1 MQVFLDGAILT
12 KSEQTLAR
20 AIDVAREAAQRSG
33 RLIIEVTA
41 DGQTVS
47 DELLGSPDAAPTF
60 AEVRFTS
67 ADPLELIDTA
77 LADGIKALEAVR
89 DVQAAAQEALQ
100 AGQDAE
106 AKANLH
112 ETFQTWM
119 AIQSLANRSIEMLGI
134 DATQF
139 VASGV
144 HGEIPFEHAVTQLLT
159 VLRDVNEAVRKDDA
173 SALADLVGYDLQSL
187 TGTWIS
193 ILESLASRAR
203 GMRGGR
209 G

>member
-1 MQVFLDGAILT
+1 MQVFLDGAVLT
-12 KSEQTLAR
+12 PSEQTLAG

-33 RLIIEVTA
+33 RLIVEVTA
-41 DGQTVS
+41 DGQPIS
-47 DELLGSPDAAPTF
+47 DDLLGSPEAAPTF
-60 AEVRFTS
+60 AEIHFTS
-67 ADPLELIDTA
+67 ADPISLIDAA

-100 AGQDAE
+100 AGRDAE

-119 AIQSLANRSIEMLGI
+119 AVQSLANRAVEMLGI
-134 DATQF
+134 DANQF

-144 HGEIPFEHAVTQLLT
+144 HGEIPFEHAVNQLLT
-159 VLRDVNEAVRKDDA
+159 VLREVSDAVRKDDA
-173 SALADLVGYDLQSL
+173 SALGDLVGYDLQSL

-203 GMRGGR
+203 GMRGGH